1 MNPARRRLLWL
12 LVALEA
18 AVVGWLAIPPP
29 VRTEPVLPDA
39 FPDDPVLEAE
49 LRERA
54 AAARTGDP
62 LAWRRLGE
70 ALLSQGLYR
79 QAEPAYREAARLDP
93 RDIEAA
99 FGWAFTVDRTGR
111 MEESI
116 PLYRRCLELPES
128 PRLAVKPFAVLA
140 IGRNLLREEQTT
152 EAVSVLGE
160 IAGFAPADLL
170 RARALFRAGRLD
182 DALDICDRALA
193 GIPYSLEF
201 HRLRGQILESLGRA
215 DEAFEAFRQEER
227 GAHLVNPHFSTDYLR
242 PFTLTHGLE
251 GALAEIRRL
260 PLDRSE
266 EIHAVLRTLEER
278 IGDRPIP
285 QRLELLR
292 LRSDLA
298 AARGDVEGAWLL
310 FEQIES
316 FGDRNPALLE
326 AKARLLDR
334 LGRDEEA
341 RSLRLATLEMA
352 PSSGLHR
359 RVSEDFRRL
368 GDESAARR
376 HEARAT
382 FFDAIAAFR
391 RNRPRDAATLL
402 ERSAELDGDD
412 PRTWYHLG
420 QMRLALGETQEAEKA
435 FRKARGLDPFYG
447 RARRQLDALE
457 GSPESEDQA
466 LSENDGRSSAWSS

>member
-12 LVALEA
+12 FVVLEA
-18 AVVGWLAIPPP
+18 AVVGWLVIAPLG
-29 VRTEPVLPDA
+29 RTEPVVPA
-39 FPDDPVLEAE
+39 SHPDDPVLEGE
-49 LRERA
+49 LRQLA
-54 AAARTGDP
+54 AAARTGDG

-79 QAEPAYREAARLDP
+79 EAEPAFREAARLSP
-93 RDIEAA
+93 QDIEAA

-116 PLYRRCLELPES
+116 PLYRRCAALPES
-128 PRLAVKPFAVLA
+128 PQLAVKPFALLA
-140 IGRNLLREEQTT
+140 IGRNLLREERPT
-152 EAVSVLGE
+152 EAVAVLGE

-170 RARALFRAGRLD
+170 RARVLFRAGRLE
-182 DALDICDRALA
+182 DALGICDRALA
-193 GIPYSLEF
+193 AIPYALEF
-201 HRLRGQILESLGRA
+201 HRLRGQVLEALGRPA
-215 DEAFEAFRQEER
+215 EAFDAFRQEER
-227 GAHLVNPHFSTDYLR
+227 GAHLVDPHFSTDYLR
-242 PFTLTHGLE
+242 PFTLAHGLE
-251 GALAEIRRL
+251 GALAAIRRL

-266 EIHAVLRTLEER
+266 AIHAALRGLEEQ
-278 IGDRPIP
+278 IGDRAIP

-292 LRSDLA
+292 LQSDLA
-298 AARGDVEGAWLL
+298 AARGDVEESWRL
-310 FEQIES
+310 FERIES

-326 AKARLLDR
+326 AKSRLLDR

-352 PSSGLHR
+352 PSAGLHR
-359 RVSEDFRRL
+359 RVSQDFRGL
-368 GDESAARR
+368 GDEASARR

-391 RNRPRDAATLL
+391 RNRPRDAATLF

-412 PRTWYHLG
+412 PRTWYRLG
-420 QMRLALGETQEAEKA
+420 EMRLALGETRLAEEAFQRA
-435 FRKARGLDPFYG
+435 LALDPLHG

-457 GSPESEDQA
+457 QVPA
-466 LSENDGRSSAWSS
+466 A